1 VPREPDIELAVVA
14 EITRRIEAGE
24 ALKPEWLGAGAAP
37 LSDDEKRRLRGA
49 FIELR
54 KAVPR
59 VACTAPIQPPCG
71 VKPIRSH
78 SMGRRGP
85 LALLADKGHVR
96 LLTYS
101 QTIGE
106 PDVEMKLVGVREA
119 TTFPGLC
126 ARHDGELFR
135 SIDVPSLAHPT
146 TEQAFLLAFRSVLR
160 ALYVARW
167 MAHHRSRLVDT
178 IEARAPRSMELHMAI
193 AVRAHLAAQKLE
205 GIAAFYAEVHRQR
218 AFGAFRELNGL
229 QLPLLPFAVSGYFE
243 PGWDHEGGPLPT
255 PEEGPGAFLTLN
267 VVPSEEGSVVLFH
280 YPVQF
285 KERLDGFLEPF
296 RRRDPWDFV
305 DRIWEVAL
313 RYCDNVVVAPRLWD
327 AVTQGLK
334 DRILAFCSATRGR
347 EWVPVDRKTISFY
360 GEVALYP
367 NA

>member
-1 VPREPDIELAVVA
+1 VPRLADIDLAVVA
-14 EITRRIEAGE
+14 EIIRRIEAGE
-24 ALKPEWLGAGAAP
+24 ALKQEWLEAGAAP

-54 KAVPR
+54 NAQPR

-96 LLTYS
+96 LLSYS

-126 ARHDGELFR
+126 SRHDGELFR
-135 SIDVPSLAHPT
+135 SVDVPSLVRPNS
-146 TEQAFLLAFRSVLR
+146 EQVFLLAFRSVLR

-167 MAHHRSRLVDT
+167 MAHHRSRLADT
-178 IEARAPRSMELHMAI
+178 IETRAPRSMEFDMAI

-205 GIAAFYAEVHRQR
+205 SIAALYAEAHRQQ
-218 AFGAFRELNGL
+218 AFGAFRELKGL
-229 QLPLLPFAVSGYFE
+229 HLPLLPFAVSGYFE
-243 PGWDHEGGPLPT
+243 PNWEQEGRPLLPPEKGPR
-255 PEEGPGAFLTLN
+255 AFLTLN

-305 DRIWEVAL
+305 DRTWEAAL

-327 AVTQGLK
+327 AVSQGLK
-334 DRILAFCSATRGR
+334 DRILEFCSATRDR
-347 EWVPVDRKTISFY
+347 QWIAVDRQAISFF

-367 NA
+367 SA